1 MERRRGPRKTLT
13 FSLQPCRPPGRP
25 NLYPR
30 AKASGVSRTLVVL
43 SAATVFAAAPAAAQ
57 NIHPT
62 PPPEARAVP
71 LEGQIRLDGRLDEPV
86 WQTAPPATDFR
97 QSQPRSGEPATQRTD
112 VRFAFDGAALYVGA
126 RMFDDHGAAGV
137 RTRLVRR
144 DGNAD
149 ADYLEVIFDTYHD
162 HIGRLFFTVNPSGVR
177 GDANGL
183 GGGGDDSWDP
193 VWEVKTAIDSLGWT
207 AEMRIP
213 FSQLRFPSTAAE
225 QTWGLQIWRQ
235 ENRLNELSQWSY
247 WGLTEIGGPSRFGH
261 LHGLVIHRA
270 PGRAEILPYTVG
282 RSANVP
288 VSDPTDPFQK
298 AHAWDGRVGVDAR
311 VLLTSNLTLNATVN
325 PDFGQVEVDPAV
337 VNLTAFETFLEERRP
352 FFVEGA
358 GYFGLGGLNCFFCS
372 NVSSLSMLNTRR
384 IGRSPQMPA
393 MRDSAARYAD
403 VPENTTI
410 LGAVKL
416 TGRTPS
422 GWSIGALDAVTRG
435 EQASVQRSDGSR
447 YDAPV
452 EPFSNYWVGRV
463 AKDLRGGAT
472 VIKAMGT
479 SVVRDLGDPFLAE
492 SLSRHAEAFGLG
504 TEMWFRNRDF
514 RLMAQVAGSQVTG
527 SPGAIL
533 RLQRSSARYFQ
544 RPDRKNGSNG
554 LLSDA
559 YDSSVT
565 SLRGLGAYARFAR
578 EQGKLLWEVST
589 SLRTPG
595 FDNNDI
601 TFFSRADYWFM
612 SGNIFPQWL
621 KPTKWYRQLFF
632 VAGGQQQYNFDGD
645 LTDRQGQ
652 LFAYIQPPNY
662 WNVSTFWIHRPALFD
677 DRLTRGGPVV
687 RRPGFDL
694 WSANLNTDARKN
706 VVVGFSGDLGCNR
719 EHYCTHNA
727 DFTIQLRPASNV
739 SLSFGPSIYHDEI
752 GTQYVR
758 KVVDSTASAFYGARY
773 VFADLVQNSVAMNT
787 RFNVTFSP
795 NLTLELFMQPLIA
808 SGAYSRYKEF
818 AAPRALRKLVYGVD
832 VGTVTRVAA
841 GDSIDPDG
849 AGPAAGFVIPPLDFT
864 FRSLRGNAVLRW
876 EYHPGSTLYVVWTR
890 SGESTLSRGRIDF
903 GDDAGALFR
912 GPSQNIFLI
921 KINYWLGL

>member
-1 MERRRGPRKTLT
+1 M
-13 FSLQPCRPPGRP
+13 
-25 NLYPR
+25 
-30 AKASGVSRTLVVL
+30 SRILVCI
-43 SAATVFAAAPAAAQ
+43 AVFAASAAPVTAQ

-71 LEGQIRLDGRLDEPV
+71 LDGAQIQLDGRLDEAV
-86 WQTAPPATDFR
+86 WRTAPPSTDFR
-97 QSQPRSGEPATQRTD
+97 QSQPHEGQPATQRTE

-137 RTRLVRR
+137 QTRLVRR
-144 DGNAD
+144 DGSAN

-213 FSQLRFPSTAAE
+213 FSQLRYPSTTSE

-235 ENRLNELSQWSY
+235 ENRLNELSQWSF
-247 WGLTEIGGPSRFGH
+247 WGLTETGGPPRFGH

-288 VSDPTDPFQK
+288 VDDPTNPFQK
-298 AHAWDGRVGVDAR
+298 AHAWDGRAGVDAR

-337 VNLTAFETFLEERRP
+337 VNLSAFETFLQERRP

-358 GYFGLGGLNCFFCS
+358 GYFGLGGLSCFFCS
-372 NVSSLSMLNTRR
+372 NVSSLSMLSTRR

-393 MRDSAARYAD
+393 MRDTAARYAD

-410 LGAVKL
+410 LGAAKL

-422 GWSIGALDAVTRG
+422 GWSIGVLDAVTRR
-435 EQASVQRSDGSR
+435 EQATVQRSNGSR
-447 YDAPV
+447 YDASV
-452 EPFSNYWVGRV
+452 EPFSNYWAGRV

-479 SVVRDLGDPFLAE
+479 CVIRSFDDPFLAD

-504 TEMWFRNRDF
+504 TDMWFRSRNYH
-514 RLMAQVAGSQVTG
+514 LMAQMAGTQVSGTR
-527 SPGAIL
+527 GAML

-544 RPDRKNGSNG
+544 RPDRGNGSNG

-559 YDSSVT
+559 YDSSMT
-565 SLRGLGAYARFAR
+565 SMRGLGAYARFAR
-578 EQGKLLWEVST
+578 EQGKVLWEVST
-589 SLRTPG
+589 NLRTPG
-595 FDNNDI
+595 FDNNDM
-601 TFFSRADYWFM
+601 TFFSRADYWYM
-612 SGNIFPQWL
+612 GGNIFPQWL
-621 KPTKWYRQLFF
+621 KPTKWYRQVF
-632 VAGGQQQYNFDGD
+632 VIAGGQQQYNFDGD

-662 WNVSTFWIHRPALFD
+662 WNVSSYYIRRPDTFD

-687 RRPGFDL
+687 RRSGIDD
-694 WSANLNTDARKN
+694 WSLNLNTDSRKN
-706 VVVGFSGDLGCNR
+706 VVVGFFGEVGCNH
-719 EHYCTHNA
+719 EGYCSRSA
-727 DFTIQLRPASNV
+727 DFSIQLRPASNLSI
-739 SLSFGPSIYHDEI
+739 SLGPSIGHDET
-752 GTQYVR
+752 GTQYLRRVT
-758 KVVDSTASAFYGARY
+758 DSTATAFYGARY

-787 RFNVTFSP
+787 RFNITFSP
-795 NLTLELFMQPLIA
+795 NLTLELFMQPLIV
-808 SGAYSRYKEF
+808 SGAFSRYKEF
-818 AAPRALRKLVYGVD
+818 ATPRGLRKLVYGVD
-832 VGTVTRVAA
+832 VGTSTPVAA

-849 AGPAAGFVIPPLDFT
+849 AGPAAPFVIPRQDFT

-876 EYHPGSTLYVVWTR
+876 EYHPGSTLFVVWTR
-890 SGESTLSRGRIDF
+890 SGESALSRGRIDF
-903 GDDAGALFR
+903 GDDAGALFQ
-912 GPSQNIFLI
+912 GPSQNIFLV
-921 KINYWLGL
+921 KINYWLGF